1 MTINGLKV
9 FVSPAL
15 APGRFI
21 LGFNGDELNTSAALW
36 APYMPL
42 IPTQA
47 LGFADGGISQGFA
60 TLYDLVP
67 LNPMLLVAGEIVEK
81 PQPIIVQQ

>member
-1 MTINGLKV
+1 
-9 FVSPAL
+9 
-15 APGRFI
+15 
-21 LGFNGDELNTSAALW
+21 
-36 APYMPL
+36 MPL